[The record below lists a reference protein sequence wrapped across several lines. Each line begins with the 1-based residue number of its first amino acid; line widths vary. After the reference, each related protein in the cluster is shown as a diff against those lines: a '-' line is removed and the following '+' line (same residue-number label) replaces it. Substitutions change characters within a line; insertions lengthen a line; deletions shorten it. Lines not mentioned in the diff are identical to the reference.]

1 MATLPQRFSRYNWRK
16 IGWQG
21 LLMTIT
27 LCAVFVIAFPIL
39 WMVFASIRPVE
50 ETLTIPPVWLPKDIT
65 FTYYEDLLGDAR
77 QVQFLKNGY
86 IISLLT
92 AGLCLGLGS
101 LAAYGFSRFR
111 IKGGRYILLGIL
123 ALQMLPKVALIIP
136 YYDLAISL
144 RLYNSYTAL
153 VIADSSFAL
162 PITTWL
168 LKGYLDS
175 IPVDLEEAAMVDGCT
190 RLRALYR
197 VVLPLALPGLIATGT
212 MAFLWAWNEL
222 LFAVVLRSGPDVA
235 PLTIGIAEFFTQ
247 FGRDWARIMALNT
260 IGVLPLMVVFILLQK
275 WVVQGMTSGAV
286 K

>member
-1 MATLPQRFSRYNWRK
+1 MTQPQRFSRWNWRK
-16 IGWQG
+16 ISWQG
-21 LLMTIT
+21 LLMTT
-27 LCAVFVIAFPIL
+27 TFFAVIVIVFPII
-39 WMVFASIRPVE
+39 WMIFASIRPVE
-50 ETLTIPPVWLPKDIT
+50 ETLTIPPIWFPKHIT
-65 FTYYEDLLGDAR
+65 LEYYRELLGDSR
-77 QVQFLKNGY
+77 QVHFLTNGY
-86 IISLLT
+86 IISIMT

-101 LAAYGFSRFR
+101 LAAYGFSRFKIR
-111 IKGGRYILLGIL
+111 GGRFILLGIL

-136 YYDLAISL
+136 YFDLAL
-144 RLYNSYTAL
+144 RFRLFNTYSVL

-162 PITTWL
+162 PITIWL
-168 LKGYLDS
+168 LKGYFDS
-175 IPVDLEEAAMVDGCT
+175 IPKDLEEAAMVDGCT
-190 RLRALYR
+190 RLKALYR
-197 VVLPLALPGLIATGT
+197 VVLPLAMPGLIATGT

-235 PLTIGIAEFFTQ
+235 PLTIGISEFFTQ